1 MQRHLQLSTAL
12 LGGFA
17 ALTQACATTHPMPVE
32 LAEARRDYEYS
43 ASGEATQAAPAELH
57 TAKVTLEKANEAFA
71 RDPEDPHVR
80 DLAYVAQR
88 QAAVARAQARIHLT
102 TAQADKAVNEVQ
114 GAQASALASTQDELR
129 RTKEQLTQA
138 EMESKAAMEA
148 LHQIKGSQV
157 KKDSRGTIITLSGN
171 VLFETGKATLLPAAR
186 STLGDLAKALLRM
199 KAKSIVIEGY
209 TDNTGSDKRNAQVS
223 QARAEA
229 VLGYFASQ
237 GINAEMMKAV
247 GKGNTNP
254 IAKNTTAEGR
264 ATNRRVEIVVQGET
278 PANGTESSQVEGH
291 NGGTSAVKAPAAAAK

>member
-1 MQRHLQLSTAL
+1 MSTAL
-12 LGGFA
+12 LGGFV

-43 ASGEATQAAPAELH
+43 ASGEASQAAPAELH
-57 TAKVTLEKANEAFA
+57 TAKQSLEKANEAFA

-102 TAQADKAVNEVQ
+102 AAQADKAVTEMQ
-114 GAQASALASTQDELR
+114 GAQASELASTQEELR

-138 EMESKAAMEA
+138 ELESKAAMEA
-148 LHQIKGSQV
+148 LHHIKGGHV
-157 KKDSRGTIITLSGN
+157 KSDARGTIITLAGN

-186 STLGDLAKALLRM
+186 STLGDLAKALVRM

-209 TDNTGSDKRNAQVS
+209 TDNTGTDKRNATVS

-237 GINAEMMKAV
+237 GISAEKMKAV

-264 ATNRRVEIVVQGET
+264 ATNRRVEIVVQGESQ
-278 PANGTESSQVEGH
+278 PEGAESSKA
-291 NGGTSAVKAPAAAAK
+291 GGTGASQAAGSAAVTK

>member
-1 MQRHLQLSTAL
+1 MTRHRHLSTAL

-17 ALTQACATTHPMPVE
+17 AFTQACATTHPMPVE

-57 TAKVTLEKANEAFA
+57 TAKATLEQANEAFA

-88 QAAVARAQARIHLT
+88 QAAVARAQARIHLSA
-102 TAQADKAVNEVQ
+102 AQTEKAVGDLH
-114 GAQASALASTQDELR
+114 GAQANALASTQEELR
-129 RTKEQLTQA
+129 RTKEQLSQA

-148 LHQIKGSQV
+148 LHHIKGGQV
-157 KKDSRGTIITLSGN
+157 KNDARGTIITLSGN
-171 VLFETGKATLLPAAR
+171 VLFEQGKATLLPAAR
-186 STLGDLAKALLRM
+186 STLGDLAKALVKM
-199 KAKSIVIEGY
+199 KAQTLIIEGY
-209 TDNTGSDKRNAQVS
+209 TDNTGSDKRNATVS

-237 GINAEMMKAV
+237 GIAADKMKAV

-264 ATNRRVEIVVQGET
+264 ATNRRVEIVVQGESKA
-278 PANGTESSQVEGH
+278 PEA
-291 NGGTSAVKAPAAAAK
+291 AAPAAQSAPAPESKGAAPSPASK